1 MFRTPISVKDFEETK
16 RALSLYP
23 STDFSSSQLSLFAGP
38 KDRSIL
44 WIDLYSPSRSTYYK
58 YLPWTSF
65 SRLSFLPSPIVLA
78 TLLSFTLAI
87 CDTSV
92 FHLLRYAQASQRRC
106 IIIHPVT
113 GRS

>member
-16 RALSLYP
+16 RALSLFR
-23 STDFSSSQLSLFAGP
+23 FSP
-38 KDRSIL
+38 V
-44 WIDLYSPSRSTYYK
+44 DLYSPSRSTYYK